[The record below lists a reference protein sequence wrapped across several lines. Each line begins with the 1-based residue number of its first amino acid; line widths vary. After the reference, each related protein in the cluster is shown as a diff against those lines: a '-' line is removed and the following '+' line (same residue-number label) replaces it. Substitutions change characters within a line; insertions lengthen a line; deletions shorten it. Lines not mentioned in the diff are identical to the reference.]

1 MRALYMMCII
11 PLLLFAMP
19 PAPKSEPHIKGILP
33 EVFEKASFDKKR
45 ETYKSKIKAL
55 ELEKNPRGQ
64 SSRGKGYKK

>member
-19 PAPKSEPHIKGILP
+19 PAPKPEPHIKGILP

-45 ETYKSKIKAL
+45 EAL
-55 ELEKNPRGQ
+55 RAEFKEKEQ
-64 SSRGKGYKK
+64 IDKKKRDIQKQN